1 MTINLCRT
9 YLLCGNKAPVL
20 TQGHKVEQYHN
31 SEDWITFASV
41 GTIYENAYE
50 ELEKRVKYTGVIA
63 NCVMLDDKWS
73 RNMMLCISR
82 T

>member
-1 MTINLCRT
+1 M
-9 YLLCGNKAPVL
+9 
-20 TQGHKVEQYHN
+20 EQYHN